1 MPKFAYTAIDPQGA
15 PVEGVTKAETIGAAR
30 ALLVEQ
36 NLFPTKIEESRGILD
51 FELTKEK
58 VKKKELMHFTRQLAV
73 FVKAGIPLTDAL
85 VTIGDET
92 EDVALR
98 RALSVLIDELRN
110 GGLFSKAAEAH
121 PEVFPDYYV
130 GILQSAELTG
140 QLDDALESLAEYLER
155 EIDTRGKIV
164 SALSYP
170 MVVMVMAMGTVLLL
184 AGYVLPQF
192 KPLFEELGA
201 ELPFATRAMLFV
213 SRFFTDLWFI
223 TAGFILSIVGAMLF
237 LTKHPTGKVWRDKLV
252 LKIPVVNGI
261 IDYAILERFCRILGA
276 MVGAG
281 VPLPEGLKTTTQA
294 TSNVVYKERLETAR
308 AQMLEGK
315 GFANPLI
322 ETELFPGAA
331 KQMFKVG
338 EETGTLDEQL
348 GVAAIYFDRE
358 LESRIKRFTTL
369 FEPIMIVGVGVMVGF
384 VAIALVSAMYGVLN
398 GAKDETG
405 APEVAQAA
413 ASTAGAF
420 LRSTGLM
427 A

>member
-15 PVEGVTKAETIGAAR
+15 PVEGVTKADTIGAAR

-36 NLFPTKIEESRGILD
+36 NLFPTKIEESRGMLD
-51 FELTKEK
+51 IELTKEK

-98 RALSVLIDELRN
+98 RALSNLIDELRN

-121 PEVFPDYYV
+121 PEVFPEYYV

-140 QLDDALESLAEYLER
+140 RLDEALESLAEYLER
-155 EIDTRGKIV
+155 ELDTRSKIV
-164 SALSYP
+164 GALSYP
-170 MVVMVMAMGTVLLL
+170 MVVMVMAFGTVLLL

-201 ELPFATRAMLFV
+201 DLPLPTRAMLFV

-223 TAGFILSIVGAMLF
+223 TAGVMLTMVAILLF
-237 LTKHPTGKVWRDKLV
+237 LVKHPTGKLWKDKLV
-252 LKIPVVNGI
+252 LKIPIINGI

-276 MVGAG
+276 MVSAG
-281 VPLPEGLKTTTQA
+281 VPLPEGLKTTTDA
-294 TSNVVYKERLETAR
+294 TSNHVYRERLELAR
-308 AQMLEGK
+308 EQMLEGR
-315 GFANPLI
+315 GFSGPLI

-338 EETGTLDEQL
+338 EETGSLDQQL
-348 GVAAIYFDRE
+348 EVAAIYFDRE
-358 LESRIKRFTTL
+358 LESRIKKFTTM
-369 FEPIMIVGVGVMVGF
+369 FEPIMIVFVGAVVGF
-384 VAIALVSAMYGVLN
+384 VALALVSAMYGVLGGLN
-398 GAKDETG
+398 EEDS
-405 APEVAQAA
+405 APVVQAA
-413 ASTAGAF
+413 TTVVQSVLPG
-420 LRSTGLM
+420 SGGV
-427 A
+427 